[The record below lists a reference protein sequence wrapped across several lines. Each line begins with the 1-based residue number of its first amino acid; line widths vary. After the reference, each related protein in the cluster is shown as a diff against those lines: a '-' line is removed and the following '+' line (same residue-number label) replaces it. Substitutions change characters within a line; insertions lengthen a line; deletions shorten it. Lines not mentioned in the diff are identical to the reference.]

1 MTWYNPYGLMCRHWQ
16 LSVALAWPSTLSLP
30 CRAVTSLILTAHLKR
45 SKSCLEEDE
54 EGEEEENCKNWVFCQ
69 FIPIKPR
76 ISRCSYLTLSKGW
89 LRAQLVFLSRSKNTV
104 ALPLFCLLILNHAC
118 DGHQNFTLFLFDAVN
133 QLGGHE
139 RWSCSSGMINS
150 EEILLSLPHAYWNLS
165 FTMLNATHGGQVGF
179 ALSGEVWVITAA
191 LVPLYQL
198 IHLLCTLLAEATP
211 KAIMKIMAV
220 RGLTLYHLKSHLQK
234 YRMRM
239 LSVIKEATRRTS
251 QQAEKQRKKG
261 GTSSSSLPEDK
272 NEVHKSEE
280 EGKNKIVHDSE
291 VDPAI
296 VYLNLD
302 DKGDDDT
309 DIAMATVNLPGVNI
323 ESP

>member
-16 LSVALAWPSTLSLP
+16 LSVALAWPSTLSHP

-89 LRAQLVFLSRSKNTV
+89 LRAQLVFLSRFKNTV

-118 DGHQNFTLFLFDAVN
+118 DGHQNFTLFL
-133 QLGGHE
+133 LML
-139 RWSCSSGMINS
+139 SGMINS

-191 LVPLYQL
+191 L
-198 IHLLCTLLAEATP
+198 
-211 KAIMKIMAV
+211 
-220 RGLTLYHLKSHLQK
+220 K

-302 DKGDDDT
+302 DKGDDT